1 MLENVD
7 TSSLVDKVENHII
20 NLIRTR
26 NLQIGESLPKEA
38 ELSESIGVS
47 RTVIREALLRLRMIG
62 LIESG
67 KNKGAVLTNPN
78 LLSPLKKVFHPAM
91 LNEDTLKDIFEMRL
105 ALEVGMAELIFD
117 RTTDLDIK
125 ELEEIVLRESYDM
138 EKTLFQIEEEV
149 AFHGKLYKISGNK
162 MLMDFQELLLPI
174 FQYVHDSGL
183 LNKNRSPKEFVSH
196 QQLVALLKGGDVMAF
211 KDGIR
216 KHLDNHYYHL
226 LRH

>member
-138 EKTLFQIEEEV
+138 ETTLFQIEEEV

-196 QQLVALLKGGDVMAF
+196 QQLVALLKGDDVMAF

>member
-7 TSSLVDKVENHII
+7 TSSLVDKIENHII

-67 KNKGAVLTNPN
+67 KNKGAVLTNTN

-138 EKTLFQIEEEV
+138 ETTLFQIEEEV

>member
-138 EKTLFQIEEEV
+138 ETTLFQIEEEV